1 MSVEFVDD
9 PQGADEERQYRK
21 YMDSLFRRIEAPR
34 VCPQRDNERVMHIA
48 HPWHG
53 VDIGQA
59 SPDIVNA
66 VIGEDGVVEID
77 TEDIPIEARP
87 SRGKQLKGSGIVSVR
102 SVVALKY
109 RSEFPDGNV
118 QMRL

>member
-66 VIGEDGVVEID
+66 V
-77 TEDIPIEARP
+77 R
-87 SRGKQLKGSGIVSVR
+87 RRKG
-102 SVVALKY
+102 
-109 RSEFPDGNV
+109 
-118 QMRL
+118 Q